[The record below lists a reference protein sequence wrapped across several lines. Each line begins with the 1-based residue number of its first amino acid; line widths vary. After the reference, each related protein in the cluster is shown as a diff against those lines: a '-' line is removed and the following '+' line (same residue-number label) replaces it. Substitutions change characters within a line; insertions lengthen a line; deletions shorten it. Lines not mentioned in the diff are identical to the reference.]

1 MTSVSDAVIRQ
12 MVEAIVDAS
21 DPEQVILFGS
31 RGRGDSTERSDVDL
45 IVVEAEPF
53 GLGRSRHQVMNR
65 LYRAVAG
72 LGVPADILAY
82 SLDDVEYWRD
92 SLNHVLA
99 RALREG
105 TVLYERS

>member
-1 MTSVSDAVIRQ
+1 MTAVSDTIIRQ
-12 MVEAIVDAS
+12 MVEAIVDVS

-31 RGRGDSTERSDVDL
+31 RGRGDFTERSDVDL
-45 IVVEAEPF
+45 IVVEAAPF
-53 GLGRSRHQVMNR
+53 GPGR

-72 LGVPADILAY
+72 FGVPADILAY

-105 TVLYERS
+105 KVLYERS